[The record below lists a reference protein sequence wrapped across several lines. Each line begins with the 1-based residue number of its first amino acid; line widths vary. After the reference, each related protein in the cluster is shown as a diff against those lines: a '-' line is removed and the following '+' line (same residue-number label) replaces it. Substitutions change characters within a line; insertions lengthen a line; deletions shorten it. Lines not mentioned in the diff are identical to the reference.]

1 MDSLIAVLFAGL
13 LLGIKH
19 ALEPDHIV
27 AVSTIAVRSK
37 SMWKS
42 ALTGVF
48 WGIGHTATLFLF
60 GIFLILMKQ
69 NLSEQAA
76 LTLEFFVG
84 IMLVYLGLAA
94 LFKKYSEKEME
105 KNTGNSNKKSVF
117 IGFVHGLA
125 GSAAMVLLTMSI
137 SENIW
142 QGALYILA
150 FGFGTVIGMLS
161 FSALLSVP
169 VIMAKKR
176 KGISGNIIKIT
187 GVISFCFGLYYM
199 YYLGFKEGLFTYWL

>member
-105 KNTGNSNKKSVF
+105 KNTGNSNKKSIF

>member
-125 GSAAMVLLTMSI
+125 GSAAMVLLTMSV

-199 YYLGFKEGLFTYWL
+199 YNLGFKEGLFTYWL

>member
-117 IGFVHGLA
+117 IGFVRGLA

-199 YYLGFKEGLFTYWL
+199 YNLGFKEGLFTYWL

>member
-199 YYLGFKEGLFTYWL
+199 YNLGFKEGLFTYWL